1 MNDLIEER
9 DKSMGRESEKSVEG
23 EREKESSIMLGVER
37 ELLRSEGKAR

>member
-23 EREKESSIMLGVER
+23 ERER
-37 ELLRSEGKAR
+37 ELYYVGCGEGAIEE